1 MLLDE
6 IVANKRGQVA
16 RRQQRVSLAELR
28 RRVEA
33 VGTLEPT
40 RDLANALRGD
50 CVALI
55 AEIKRAS
62 PSRGALNDGAS
73 PRHLALTYAANGA
86 AAISVLTDKKY
97 FNGSPNDL
105 KRVRA
110 AIQIPILCKEFIV
123 DEYQIYEARA
133 LQADAILLI
142 VRLLSAVHLHDYLA
156 LAASLGMHALVE
168 IHDEH
173 ELECALAANAQIIGI
188 NNRNLADFT
197 VDLST
202 TERLAPQ
209 IPREKIVIAESGI
222 FTHADVGRA
231 ARAGAHAVLVGEALM
246 RAEDVGAKVRELS
259 QVARK

>member
-6 IVANKRGQVA
+6 IVANKRGEVA
-16 RRQQRVSLAELR
+16 QRQQRVSLAELR
-28 RRVEA
+28 KRMEA
-33 VGTLEPT
+33 IDTLEPA
-40 RDLANALRGD
+40 RDFAGALRGD

-97 FNGSPNDL
+97 FNGSPKDL
-105 KRVRA
+105 NIVRA
-110 AIQIPILCKEFIV
+110 AIQVPVLCKEFIV

-142 VRLLSAVHLHDYLA
+142 VRLLSDMLLHDCLA
-156 LAASLGMHALVE
+156 LATSLGIHALVE

-173 ELECALAANAQIIGI
+173 ELERALAAHAEIIGI
-188 NNRNLADFT
+188 NNRDLTDFT

-209 IPREKIVIAESGI
+209 VPREKIVVAESGI
-222 FTHADVGRA
+222 FTRADVRRA

-246 RAEDVGAKVRELS
+246 RAEGVGAKVRELS